1 MVRACITIDLDA
13 AIHSIRLH
21 NIDDDTR
28 VCFTSKR
35 DIDQAKA
42 HITDL
47 LVGGTFSRLPSFID
61 EFPNLKKI
69 IIGNANITAILNDAI
84 DRLAFLEDL
93 RELGLSN
100 IVQASSGT
108 QLFHP
113 IPEIIVRLK
122 GIEELAMSVASP
134 ALLPR
139 CLPRMPN
146 LRCLRIYGTIPTFP
160 DAVFGVR
167 GLQELYIANVCMER
181 FTAAKTSGLVALERL
196 DISRNP
202 ITTLPGWLFPGSRM
216 RVLDASGTKI
226 TRLPGCVARWKH
238 LEVLDVSHSAIE
250 ALPEAIGGCKRLR
263 ELRAR
268 NTPLAALPESIG
280 DCEALEVLDIADT
293 KVKELPASLGLCARL
308 REIDAGH
315 TPITS
320 LPAALAA
327 CTNLEHVQYHVLR
340 AIPPEI
346 EALVVKV
353 GRLQLDQD
361 LDAAFEAEFE
371 AKLAAF
377 EADDEHD
384 DEHPAGDA

>member
-1 MVRACITIDLDA
+1 SFMEAASITIDLDSMVSF
-13 AIHSIRLH
+13 IDLH
-21 NIDDDTR
+21 DIDDDTR

-42 HITDL
+42 HITQL
-47 LVGGTFSRLPSFID
+47 LVEGPFTRLPSFID
-61 EFPNLKKI
+61 EFPNLKRLILGSHEIDMILEESIHLLESLKHFTI
-69 IIGNANITAILNDAI
+69 FGIGNHVKSRKDIE
-84 DRLAFLEDL
+84 R
-93 RELGLSN
+93 
-100 IVQASSGT
+100 
-108 QLFHP
+108 P
-113 IPEIIVRLK
+113 IPDVVSRLG

-167 GLQELYIANVCMER
+167 GLQELYIAGVGMER
-181 FTAAKTSGLVALERL
+181 FPAAKTSGLVALERL